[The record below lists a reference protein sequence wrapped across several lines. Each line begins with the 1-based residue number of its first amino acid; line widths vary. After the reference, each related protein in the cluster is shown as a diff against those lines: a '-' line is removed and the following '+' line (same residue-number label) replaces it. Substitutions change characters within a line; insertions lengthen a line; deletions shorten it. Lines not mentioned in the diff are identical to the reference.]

1 MGNKAV
7 TAPISPDSFAK
18 EPVVLKPGTI
28 VTPIAENSD
37 AVVYSTVFKG
47 QAIEDKKEERVVESV
62 LAQNH
67 GKYLV
72 RPKNREPDGKVLQ
85 VKSLGIESSKLYY
98 IVRKQKGAD
107 KWIFQED
114 E

>member
-1 MGNKAV
+1 MGNKVV
-7 TAPISPDSFAK
+7 TAPISPDSFSK
-18 EPVVLKPGTI
+18 EPVILKPGTI

-47 QAIEDKKEERVVESV
+47 QIVEDSKEQRVVESV
-62 LAQNH
+62 LAQNQ

-85 VKSLGIESSKLYY
+85 VKALSADSNKLYY
-98 IVRKQKGAD
+98 IVRKQEGAD
-107 KWIFQED
+107 KWIFQND
-114 E
+114 